1 MAVIKTDIL
10 IIATEQVLWVAI
22 KEDKLE
28 WWSTSMGVGGGAGVQ
43 YHRHQ
48 HSIHCMS
55 VEIGLNTDFTRL
67 CYLEIGLVF
76 CSHKHES
83 SDE

>member
-1 MAVIKTDIL
+1 MVEYL
-10 IIATEQVLWVAI
+10 H
-22 KEDKLE
+22 
-28 WWSTSMGVGGGAGVQ
+28 GGGGGGGGVQ

-48 HSIHCMS
+48 HSSIHCMS

-76 CSHKHES
+76 WSHKHES
-83 SDE
+83 SDEWEYFIHVQHNIVCLQRVCHCSER